1 MKLRP
6 QERLGVP
13 IAKRQKHPGLEVR
26 VSCCRQKGCFPVARY
41 GAGVWVYEL
50 TGNYV
55 RRSGRLSRL
64 REPDRAA
71 VEPRS
76 KSKREEAGESGLLAH
91 LLQRFLDQAL
101 IERDIL

>member
-1 MKLRP
+1 VFLSRRDRNIPDSKSGCRVAGKRAASPSRAM
-6 QERLGVP
+6 VP
-13 IAKRQKHPGLEVR
+13 G
-26 VSCCRQKGCFPVARY
+26 SGFMSS
-41 GAGVWVYEL
+41 